1 MVQVYNLHPFGS
13 QQVVPLKQEP
23 ALFCCGGDVL
33 LVACGSGACKVE
45 VFAELCEPLGSFS
58 TLGRV
63 LSMAYGE
70 EIMWLLLRRNTA
82 PSSYEFMLTGD
93 ACPLAA
99 HVFVC
104 GCKVITQKLPIL
116 RRLKNK

>member
-23 ALFCCGGDVL
+23 ALFCCGRDVL

-45 VFAELCEPLGSFS
+45 VFAELCEPLGFFS

-70 EIMWLLLRRNTA
+70 VGKRKPGWISITESDGRKAVHEIRCLFERPDISFLNEEWALMHQAKPGFL
-82 PSSYEFMLTGD
+82 S
-93 ACPLAA
+93 
-99 HVFVC
+99 
-104 GCKVITQKLPIL
+104 
-116 RRLKNK
+116 